1 MVINDQGFNDLRKI
15 IMIPQI
21 IIKFKQCLLTVLLIP
36 ALVLPAGS
44 LLAQGIADS
53 LRGSVSDEWGNPLT
67 GIDIRSVNG
76 KNGSSNDVEGQ
87 FTIAVTDGSNY
98 RSEEHTTEIQQL
110 MSSSY

>member
-53 LRGSVSDEWGNPLT
+53 LRGSVSDEWGNLLT
-67 GIDIRSVNG
+67 GIDIRSENG
-76 KNGSSNDVEGQ
+76 KNGKSTDVAGKFKIVKEQCRARVCLDVEYSGV
-87 FTIAVTDGSNY
+87 AV
-98 RSEEHTTEIQQL
+98 
-110 MSSSY
+110 